1 MLQAQQMRQMKVISS
16 TNKDF
21 WSEQKIKICNSSVM
35 TTNVMLRH
43 CCFVKQIDLIR
54 INKIS
59 GYIYHSL
66 VLHLQIFFSI
76 EIYVACT
83 LSTLDTIL
91 NILLSGHPEERLQR
105 P

>member
-43 CCFVKQIDLIR
+43 PAERSENTSICAKIRKYVPIDCLW
-54 INKIS
+54 
-59 GYIYHSL
+59 
-66 VLHLQIFFSI
+66 QMFS
-76 EIYVACT
+76 
-83 LSTLDTIL
+83 
-91 NILLSGHPEERLQR
+91 
-105 P
+105 